1 VASISTISH
10 AGLDSIRIRLTAF
23 VEQSPRSGPMAA
35 AAVVGAVAG
44 LAAVVFLQLI
54 ELVEWLIIDQLYGEA
69 LADTPAWLIFL
80 APALGG
86 LLVAPIVMRWVPEAR
101 GGGVPDVIISVE
113 TRRSRIRPRV
123 AIGKAVASALTI
135 GSGGSGGT
143 EGPIVQIGSA
153 FGSTVGQ
160 ALRLSEENTRLLLA
174 SGAAAGVAAIFNAP
188 IAGVFFAL
196 EVILRQFT
204 TRNFSV
210 VVLASVVGTV
220 TAVAFRGDSPAL
232 DIPAYHLEHPAEI
245 LLCILLGALAA
256 IAAIAFTRLLY
267 AAEDLGRRQRRIP
280 LLLLP
285 AVGGIFVGLLG
296 LWNEGALGIGDAA
309 TDAALVGSL
318 SVRTMLL
325 LLVLKMATTVI
336 TLSSG
341 GSSGVFR
348 PSLMMGAMLGG
359 AFGLIADAIFP
370 ADLAPPG
377 AYATVG
383 MAAMFG
389 GAARAPITS
398 ILIIFEMTRD
408 YDLMLPLMTATV
420 AATVVASSIDRL
432 NIYTRRLHMLGIH
445 LREDSDAPNMM
456 QALRVADAMG
466 PITLTFAPD
475 TPLNDIARAF
485 AGDRQAVALVLDE
498 GGLVLGILT
507 NTDVNEALI
516 RGWNALTAIDLASRD
531 VRTVPADASLHEAL
545 ALLAGQSFT
554 ALPVVARD
562 RPRVPRGILRRS
574 DITNAYANAVER
586 EETTHRRNVLSDSVR
601 EDVRY
606 LDYQVRPNSP
616 ADGVTL
622 RNLPLTEDA
631 VIVAVRHDG
640 QTVIPRGHTLL
651 REGDRVSVIATAEVV
666 DSVRALFDSP

>member
-1 VASISTISH
+1 MV
-10 AGLDSIRIRLTAF
+10 
-23 VEQSPRSGPMAA
+23 V
-35 AAVVGAVAG
+35 AAVVGAVSG
-44 LAAVVFLQLI
+44 LGAVVFLELI
-54 ELVEWLIIDQLYGEA
+54 ELVEWLIIDQLFDKL
-69 LADTPAWLIFL
+69 LADTPSWLIFL

-101 GGGVPDVIISVE
+101 GGGVPDVIIAVE
-113 TRRSRIRPRV
+113 TRRSRIRPVV
-123 AIGKAVASALTI
+123 AVGKAVASALTI

-143 EGPIVQIGSA
+143 EGPIVQIGST

-220 TAVAFRGDSPAL
+220 TSVAFRGDAPVL
-232 DIPAYHLEHPAEI
+232 IIPPYHLEHPAEI
-245 LLCILLGALAA
+245 LLCVMLGVLAA
-256 IAAIAFTRLLY
+256 FVAVIFSRLLY
-267 AAEDLGRRQRRIP
+267 AAEELGRRQRRIP

-285 AVGGIFVGLLG
+285 AVGGVLVGLLG
-296 LWNEGALGIGDAA
+296 LWNSGALGIGDQA
-309 TDAALVGSL
+309 TDAALIGAL
-318 SVRTMLL
+318 SIRTMVL

-336 TLSSG
+336 TLASG

-359 AFGLIADAIFP
+359 AFGLTADAVLPGDVSP
-370 ADLAPPG
+370 AG

-408 YDLMLPLMTATV
+408 YDLMLPLMIATV
-420 AATVVASSIDRL
+420 AATVTASMVDRL

-445 LREDSDAPNMM
+445 LREDSDGPNVM

-466 PITLTFAPD
+466 PITLTFPPD
-475 TPLNDIARAF
+475 TPLDDIARGF
-485 AGDRQAVALVLDE
+485 ADDRLAVALVLDE
-498 GGLVLGILT
+498 DGQVLGVIT

-516 RGWNALTAIDLASRD
+516 DGREGLTALDLASRT
-531 VRTVPADASLHEAL
+531 VRTIPADASLHEAL
-545 ALLAGQSFT
+545 SMLAGQSFT
-554 ALPVVARD
+554 ALPVVERD
-562 RPRVPRGILRRS
+562 QPRVPRGILRRA
-574 DITNAYANAVER
+574 DITNAYANAMER
-586 EETTHRRNVLSDSVR
+586 QETSHRRDLLRSTVR

-606 LDYQVRPNSP
+606 LDYRVRPGSP
-616 ADGVTL
+616 ANGLTL
-622 RNLPLTEDA
+622 KDLPLTDDA
-631 VIVAVRHDG
+631 VIVAVRHEG

-651 REGDRVSVIATAEVV
+651 EEGDRVTVIATATAVE
-666 DSVRALFDSP
+666 SVRRLFDSP